1 MALRTIAVGIDGS
14 APATTAL
21 AWAAGLAGSTE
32 GSLQVLHVWQ
42 TPFICTHPWSAP
54 SAEEATQ
61 HARSVIRSTIS
72 AAGVTGHVE
81 SIVLRGAFG
90 PSLTAASAN
99 ADLLVVGRT
108 GEGLVEHKPEFGEVM
123 AGSTARYCA
132 NHAASPVAAINE
144 EARWVDAP
152 QVVIGIDGSPASLEA
167 LRWATQELPA
177 DASIHA
183 VHAVSM
189 PDPEL
194 GTPIDAELL
203 DPVVATHHIELRRL
217 VNATVAPSFVAS
229 GRSVHTHVVLGYAQD
244 ALTEPGFKCDLIVV
258 GEHGETAAAA
268 GVLGSVA
275 DHTLRYAAVPII
287 IVPSPTQPTVG
298 SDA

>member
-1 MALRTIAVGIDGS
+1 MALQTIAVGIDGS

-21 AWAAGLAGSTE
+21 AWGAGLAGSTDA
-32 GSLQVLHVWQ
+32 SLQVLHVWQ

-54 SAEEATQ
+54 STEEATQ
-61 HARSVIRSTIS
+61 HARSVVRSTIS

-81 SIVLRGAFG
+81 SVVLRGAFG
-90 PSLTAASAN
+90 PSLTAASAT

-108 GEGLVEHKPEFGEVM
+108 GQGLVEHKPEFGEVM

-144 EARWVDAP
+144 GALWVDAP
-152 QVVIGIDGSPASLEA
+152 EVVIGIDGSPASLEA

-177 DASIHA
+177 NTSLHA
-183 VHAVSM
+183 VHAVSI
-189 PDPEL
+189 PDL
-194 GTPIDAELL
+194 GLGAPIDSELL
-203 DPVVATHHIELRRL
+203 DPVVATHHNELRRL
-217 VNATVAPSFVAS
+217 VDANVASSFAAS
-229 GRSVHTHVVLGYAQD
+229 GRSVRTHVVLGYAQD
-244 ALTEPGFKCDLIVV
+244 ALTEPGFVCDLIVV

-275 DHTLRYAAVPII
+275 DHTLRYATVPII
-287 IVPSPTQPTVG
+287 IVPSPNQPTVDP
-298 SDA
+298 DA